1 MSKEKITNYDFI
13 NAYKKMRSL
22 SNVCKE
28 NNIDQ
33 SNLIRKK
40 ITSENEKIIVDELKK
55 EIMKLFDIIILG
67 GI

>member
-1 MSKEKITNYDFI
+1 MPKEKITNYDFI

-40 ITSENEKIIVDELKK
+40 ITSENEKIIVHELKK

>member
-1 MSKEKITNYDFI
+1 MPKEKITNYDFI

>member
-40 ITSENEKIIVDELKK
+40 ITSENEKIIVNELKK